1 MLFSLK
7 LYSLDI
13 FSLRSTTNQI
23 KTISL
28 PWLRMRCLEYV
39 ETNIIADVVSVDT
52 LLGLSLI

>member
-52 LLGLSLI
+52 LLGDL